1 MLLTFLLWLLSD
13 DGVPMYAM
21 VYHIATY
28 VLLFEL
34 NYPIEST

>member
-1 MLLTFLLWLLSD
+1 MSLLWHLSHD
-13 DGVPMYAM
+13 DVSMYALW

-34 NYPIEST
+34 NF